1 MAGLAAEGEARPAGE
16 TSAVLMATGTDL
28 QNTAS
33 APAEKSEK
41 SKLWP
46 PCGVRGAEPCAQAT
60 RTHAL
65 PKHIYIYIY
74 FFFF

>member
-41 SKLWP
+41 SKL
-46 PCGVRGAEPCAQAT
+46 
-60 RTHAL
+60 
-65 PKHIYIYIY
+65 
-74 FFFF
+74 